1 LCTDIASSSDVKDD
15 QTISERNIMK
25 TSSIAALLFGIA
37 LSPAGFAI
45 TASAQDAGAAPSSA
59 PPSAPMPNAT
69 LAVGTTIYGP
79 TGDQV
84 GTVETLTPDAVVV
97 NTGTAKATLARSSF
111 GTSTKGPTIGM
122 TKEQLEAAVQ
132 QAKTQASSALDSSLT
147 PGAPVRSKDGQ
158 PVGKI
163 GSVSGDNVVLDR
175 AAGPVTLKKAM
186 FATDQQGLIL
196 GMTAAEFESAAHAAT
211 ASNAGATKTSS

>member
-1 LCTDIASSSDVKDD
+1 
-15 QTISERNIMK
+15 MK
-25 TSSIAALLFGIA
+25 IPMIAALLVGA
-37 LSPAGFAI
+37 AVLPAA
-45 TASAQDAGAAPSSA
+45 ASAQDSSPAPSTAPSSA
-59 PPSAPMPNAT
+59 PMPGAA
-69 LAVGTTIYGP
+69 LAVGTQVYGP
-79 TGDQV
+79 TGDTV

-111 GTSTKGPTIGM
+111 GTSAKGPTIGM

-211 ASNAGATKTSS
+211 ASTAGAGKTAS